1 MKTYV
6 ISITDNEGLTGDGK
20 FQAKNKTEAM
30 KAARQYIKAWQLN
43 PAKINY
49 CNEEV

>member
-1 MKTYV
+1 MKTYI
-6 ISITDNEGLTGDGK
+6 ISITDRDGLTGEGK
-20 FQAKNKTEAM
+20 FKAKNKTEAM
-30 KAARQYIKAWQLN
+30 KQARQYIKSWQLN